1 MEAYLQGI
9 VIWIYRQRPKHLI
22 EYAVYAAMIFGI
34 LCRRLKGARWV
45 RICLRAML
53 VCWFAAI
60 LWITVFCRQSGGSYD
75 AYWIPLHS
83 YPYFFNEEY
92 PEAFRS
98 VFMNVLLFYP
108 AGLLWAALSTGEQSY
123 RNRMLRMMLLFGL
136 FSLSVELTQYF
147 FQLGTA
153 ETDDVLHNTLGTVCG
168 YAAFYHLNLSNNPV
182 DKGQ

>member
-34 LCRRLKGARWV
+34 LCRRLKGTRWV

-92 PEAFRS
+92 ELTSSGAKEFAKGLTNLDNISRVKLEQRASKLKQEIKDLGEVS
-98 VFMNVLLFYP
+98 VN
-108 AGLLWAALSTGEQSY
+108 SIQSKFDKLDTLIAK
-123 RNRMLRMMLLFGL
+123 NL
-136 FSLSVELTQYF
+136 LSVKCFHKKTM
-147 FQLGTA
+147 
-153 ETDDVLHNTLGTVCG
+153 
-168 YAAFYHLNLSNNPV
+168 
-182 DKGQ
+182 